1 MSNYEREASIRPP
14 VFDGTNFNYWKVRVT
29 AYLQSLGTEVWNI
42 VETVYAF
49 PSTTPTDADEKK
61 KYETNA
67 KAVSTL
73 LGCISQSEFM
83 KVMHYKS
90 AKEIWDKIV
99 TSYEGD
105 EQVKRAKLQTLRI
118 QYEALKMYNDES
130 VANYFLRVDEVV
142 NCMKNLG
149 EEIKE
154 AIVVEKVLRSLSPKF
169 ESKVSAIE
177 EKENLRIL
185 TMSQLHGILTAYEMR
200 KGGPSDR
207 REAAFKA
214 SGKGDYYEA
223 SHVPEEEEEESNF
236 VRNLQRGSGRF
247 RGKLPFKCFA
257 CGRVGHYAAKCPYK
271 DKGKEP
277 ARWNKKQSANK
288 KSYYTHEDSDGLSNS
303 DEDERGN
310 EYKLLMAFEDD
321 DYMDAI
327 DVDYFHEEIT
337 KLKRCIEEKNKIIDT
352 LQFQIDEKERH
363 LEKLEGEIVG
373 LRKEIEKTKAINLKF
388 VKGSETLDEIINLQR
403 SPLNKTGMGYN
414 GETYQ
419 ASTSKSYLDAA
430 RRNEQKHNEDHKVK
444 QGRIANRNYQGSR
457 FQQRKEQASSTK
469 KWRIK
474 EPQTERCGIA
484 FYAEGQENLWYIDSG
499 CSKHMTGDKE
509 KLESYSALEKGKKV
523 SFGNDTPATIKGK
536 GIAQLKE
543 NVKAGNVLYVDGL
556 KHNLLSVSQM
566 CDQRTEVIFRSN
578 GFLVCDLDT
587 GKTVIKGKIT
597 PNNLYIFEEGQQQ
610 CYLSKDDEHW
620 LWHRRLGH
628 LSFSQIR
635 KACKYQA
642 VRDLPDIKIPDN
654 TMCKSCQFGK
664 QTRTNF
670 PEKEGSASM
679 PLELVHTD
687 TCGPFRKRT
696 PRREEYLILF
706 IDDFSRTPATF
717 WGEAA
722 HAAVVILNKTNV
734 RVNSNQTP
742 HELWNGKTPSVKHFK
757 IFGSKCY
764 IKNTDEQLC
773 KLEPRADEGILL
785 GYSPHS
791 KAYKCYNKRLSRIV
805 ESIDVVVDEKGYILD
820 KYIMKTSKKMKD
832 TLNDKMMKKN
842 LKKNLKKIQRS

>member
-1 MSNYEREASIRPP
+1 
-14 VFDGTNFNYWKVRVT
+14 
-29 AYLQSLGTEVWNI
+29 
-42 VETVYAF
+42 
-49 PSTTPTDADEKK
+49 
-61 KYETNA
+61 
-67 KAVSTL
+67 
-73 LGCISQSEFM
+73 
-83 KVMHYKS
+83 
-90 AKEIWDKIV
+90 
-99 TSYEGD
+99 
-105 EQVKRAKLQTLRI
+105 
-118 QYEALKMYNDES
+118 MYNDES
-130 VANYFLRVDEVV
+130 VANYFLRVDEIV

-154 AIVVEKVLRSLSPKF
+154 AVVVEKVLRSLSPKF

-214 SGKGDYYEA
+214 SGKEDYYEA
-223 SHVPEEEEEESNF
+223 IHVPEEEEEEESNF

-277 ARWNKKQSANK
+277 AKWNKKQNANK

-303 DEDERGN
+303 DEDEPGN
-310 EYKLLMAFEDD
+310 KYKLLMAVEDD

-327 DVDYFHEEIT
+327 NVDDLYEEIIR
-337 KLKRCIEEKNKIIDT
+337 LKRCIEEKNIIINT
-352 LQFQIDEKERH
+352 LQFQIDEKEKH
-363 LEKLEGEIVG
+363 FEKLEGEIVG
-373 LRKEIEKTKAINLKF
+373 LRKEIEKTKAINIKF
-388 VKGSETLDEIINLQR
+388 VKGSETLDKIINVQR
-403 SPLNKTGMGYN
+403 SPLNKTGLGYN
-414 GETYQ
+414 EETSQ

-430 RRNEQKHNEDHKVK
+430 RRNEQKDNEDN
-444 QGRIANRNYQGSR
+444 QERQERIANREYQGQSVLRVNKSYNHPQVKSSQISSRMNNNRNYNHVGGRFDNRRNFFNGQCFSCHNFGHKAAQCVAYKTIMTREAQKQRNMTGITKRTYNNFSALENEVECSICNNFGHEDSECRSR
-457 FQQRKEQASSTK
+457 FQQTKEQASSTK
-469 KWRIK
+469 TWRIK

-536 GIAQLKE
+536 GTAQLKE
-543 NVKAGNVLYVDGL
+543 RVKAGNVLYVDGL
-556 KHNLLSVSQM
+556 RHNLLSVSQM

-578 GFLVCDLDT
+578 GCLVRDLDT
-587 GKTVIKGKIT
+587 GVTVIKGKRT

-610 CYLSKDDEHW
+610 KCYLSKDDEHW

-654 TMCKSCQFGK
+654 TICKSCQFG
-664 QTRTNF
+664 
-670 PEKEGSASM
+670 
-679 PLELVHTD
+679 
-687 TCGPFRKRT
+687 
-696 PRREEYLILF
+696 
-706 IDDFSRTPATF
+706 
-717 WGEAA
+717 
-722 HAAVVILNKTNV
+722 
-734 RVNSNQTP
+734 
-742 HELWNGKTPSVKHFK
+742 
-757 IFGSKCY
+757 
-764 IKNTDEQLC
+764 
-773 KLEPRADEGILL
+773 
-785 GYSPHS
+785 
-791 KAYKCYNKRLSRIV
+791 
-805 ESIDVVVDEKGYILD
+805 
-820 KYIMKTSKKMKD
+820 
-832 TLNDKMMKKN
+832 
-842 LKKNLKKIQRS
+842 